1 MHQLHPAHWSVRMES
16 HHVLI
21 TCHSVHSILSV
32 DRQNRITAA
41 VGGSLNTVVDNI
53 RLPYGQS
60 VIIRTMITK
69 SYIWWMDDPWA
80 ALVAMA
86 AIIILLCIVGIIVI
100 IFTYSR
106 SVGWNCEEC

>member
-1 MHQLHPAHWSVRMES
+1 M
-16 HHVLI
+16 
-21 TCHSVHSILSV
+21 

-41 VGGSLNTVVDNI
+41 VGGSLNTVVDDI
-53 RLPYGQS
+53 RLPYGQG
-60 VIIRTMITK
+60 VLIRTRVVMTK

-106 SVGWNCEEC
+106 SVGREWGDEGEHFVHWD